1 LIVLDASAF
10 AELALRWP
18 KAAVVEAAMFAPG
31 ETLHAPHLLDV
42 EFMNV
47 IRRYA
52 ASGLISPQR
61 AVEGMEDL
69 ADLRIIRYPHI
80 DLTRE
85 IWALRHNFSAYDAT
99 YVSLAE
105 VLGAKFL
112 TLDARLA
119 SAVRAHTTIEL
130 V

>member
-1 LIVLDASAF
+1 
-10 AELALRWP
+10 
-18 KAAVVEAAMFAPG
+18 MFAPG